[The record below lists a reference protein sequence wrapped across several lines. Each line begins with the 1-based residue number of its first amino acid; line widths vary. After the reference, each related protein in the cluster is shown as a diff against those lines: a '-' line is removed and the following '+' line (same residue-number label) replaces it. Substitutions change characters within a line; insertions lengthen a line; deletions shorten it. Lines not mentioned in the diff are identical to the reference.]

1 MQQQVHHPASSQH
14 SPHRLP
20 RIIRPSLETI
30 SSIPPLMN
38 HQPNCSEVRPL
49 MEQQT

>member
-1 MQQQVHHPASSQH
+1 MQQQIHHPVSSQH
-14 SPHRLP
+14 SPQRLP

-38 HQPNCSEVRPL
+38 HQPNCSE
-49 MEQQT
+49 